1 VETQYA
7 YRVKLYRLVFALAA
21 IYNIGFGLWAGLWPR
36 AFFDIV
42 EMAPPNYPGLWQ
54 CLGMVVGLYGVL
66 YASAAWQPEQAKLI
80 IAVGLAGKILGP
92 IGLAMT
98 IHSGEWPWRTFTL
111 VAFNDLIWWL
121 PFTLFLL
128 EGTNVA
134 KFLRATAPWV
144 CSVTNAGAA
153 LAMLL
158 VLRFGTETEPNV
170 AVRASYIAEHA
181 VAWRAGWGI
190 WMVAGFSLV
199 AFYAWWGAW
208 IPSSRLAIG
217 AFLVASA
224 GLVCDFFAES
234 LFIGW
239 LPNDIESV
247 ASLGTLCTGAAANAC
262 YTVAGIALTIGSPF
276 LGGWLRGAA
285 WMVWVSGFCLTI
297 STLSGSVFGMTIS
310 TAILMALLCPWVA
323 LFGWKLRSNEQR
335 SSRDSV
341 SRRH

>member
-1 VETQYA
+1 
-7 YRVKLYRLVFALAA
+7 
-21 IYNIGFGLWAGLWPR
+21 
-36 AFFDIV
+36 
-42 EMAPPNYPGLWQ
+42 
-54 CLGMVVGLYGVL
+54 
-66 YASAAWQPEQAKLI
+66 
-80 IAVGLAGKILGP
+80 
-92 IGLAMT
+92 MT

-158 VLRFGTETEPNV
+158 VLRFGTEAEPNV

-190 WMVAGFSLV
+190 WMVAGLSMV
-199 AFYAWWGAW
+199 AFYAWWGAS

-239 LPNDIESV
+239 LPNDIESCRL
-247 ASLGTLCTGAAANAC
+247 ARH
-262 YTVAGIALTIGSPF
+262 ALHRRRLLMPATRWQALRSPSDRLF
-276 LGGWLRGAA
+276 WVDGCVGLRG
-285 WMVWVSGFCLTI
+285 W
-297 STLSGSVFGMTIS
+297 SGSVVF
-310 TAILMALLCPWVA
+310 A
-323 LFGWKLRSNEQR
+323 
-335 SSRDSV
+335 
-341 SRRH
+341 